1 MRGCSRRLPL
11 FPPPKTT
18 CPPMFPFRSTRAGR
32 VWIPRHAR
40 RLRRLRIEA
49 RLTRA
54 RAQLLAQVAL
64 DRERQTL

>member
-1 MRGCSRRLPL
+1 
-11 FPPPKTT
+11 
-18 CPPMFPFRSTRAGR
+18 MFPFRSTRAGR

-64 DRERQTL
+64 DREREAL